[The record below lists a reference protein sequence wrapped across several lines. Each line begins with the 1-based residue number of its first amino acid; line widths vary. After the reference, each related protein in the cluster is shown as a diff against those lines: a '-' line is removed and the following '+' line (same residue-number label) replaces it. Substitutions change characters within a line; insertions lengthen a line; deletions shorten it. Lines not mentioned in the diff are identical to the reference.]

1 MELKRKLIQDQQDQI
16 QMLKSLVNETK
27 EEKLRLSSD
36 VQKRQQLEDQSVEF
50 TAELQ
55 TLTRDIRVGGG
66 DGGGG
71 LQPWSRTSLF
81 VPFLCHRRPRSSCP
95 LCPLLWRSSSRRS
108 KSWPIARGRRGRKV
122 GRR

>member
-16 QMLKSLVNETK
+16 QMLKSLVNETR

-55 TLTRDIRVGGG
+55 TLTRDIRVSGGE
-66 DGGGG
+66 GGGG
-71 LQPWSRTSLF
+71 LQPWSRTSF
-81 VPFLCHRRPRSSCP
+81 SVPFLCHRRPRSSCP
-95 LCPLLWRSSSRRS
+95 LCLLLWRSSSRRS
-108 KSWPIARGRRGRKV
+108 KSLLIARGRRGRKV
-122 GRR
+122 RRR